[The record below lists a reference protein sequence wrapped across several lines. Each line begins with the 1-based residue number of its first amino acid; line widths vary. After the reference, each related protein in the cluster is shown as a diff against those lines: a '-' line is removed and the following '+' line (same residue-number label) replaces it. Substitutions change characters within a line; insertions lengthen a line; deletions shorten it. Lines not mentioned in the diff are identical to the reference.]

1 MKSCFDGL
9 SNQNNMAMIAQG
21 IQEGNMLVANSLQAL
36 NVRIDQEISK
46 SRKRRR
52 KALNSFIV
60 AQNDRFGV
68 VKNFNDGT
76 QEIEDL
82 TWNLLPDFA
91 VNKIKFRGLDEK
103 PKHIGIYFKSNDF
116 WIIGRKEKVNG
127 AFIFDKMLK
136 NGIVFNA
143 KFRSA
148 RVKELLNNFF
158 APLIAQSQKT
168 MEIPALGG
176 WWNGSFLSAERF
188 MFREEEGIPELPVQK
203 KNLLE
208 YASKEFDVSLYFN
221 KIRQI
226 RDWRYRLLFMLYPI
240 QGILSSME
248 KKIGTS
254 QEYYLNVVFLDD
266 MKSRDLCDFLQ
277 VFGRNK
283 LKAYE
288 PREEE
293 ILTAKDEVLILDAR
307 SDGVRSDY
315 MQKNL
320 ERKCSS
326 FAERIV
332 KQEILTEDGFEVGVP
347 VVVFSEQLSRSRY
360 AINLF
365 LDKNSLK
372 LSALDSDVDI
382 IGTIIY
388 IFVKYVERNLER
400 VKKILGM
407 VKQTGA
413 KNTWLQGA
421 FKVFED
427 FWSSYGVE
435 LKSSADIPEEI
446 AWEKLFQDMLIL
458 NDDIIDDFVTVIR
471 QGISDFPVKEKR
483 RGEKMEGYVGYT
495 DEHIWIPTKILD
507 QILTRYGLQKEG
519 KQLLAVLREKGI
531 LIADDNRSFSR
542 QIKSGEKRIEVV
554 QIKRRIFARQGLA
567 DIINLGK
574 EEKGDD

>member
-1 MKSCFDGL
+1 M
-9 SNQNNMAMIAQG
+9 
-21 IQEGNMLVANSLQAL
+21 
-36 NVRIDQEISK
+36 
-46 SRKRRR
+46 
-52 KALNSFIV
+52 
-60 AQNDRFGV
+60 
-68 VKNFNDGT
+68 
-76 QEIEDL
+76 
-82 TWNLLPDFA
+82 
-91 VNKIKFRGLDEK
+91 
-103 PKHIGIYFKSNDF
+103 
-116 WIIGRKEKVNG
+116 
-127 AFIFDKMLK
+127 
-136 NGIVFNA
+136 
-143 KFRSA
+143 
-148 RVKELLNNFF
+148 
-158 APLIAQSQKT
+158 
-168 MEIPALGG
+168 
-176 WWNGSFLSAERF
+176 
-188 MFREEEGIPELPVQK
+188 
-203 KNLLE
+203 
-208 YASKEFDVSLYFN
+208 
-221 KIRQI
+221 
-226 RDWRYRLLFMLYPI
+226 
-240 QGILSSME
+240 
-248 KKIGTS
+248 
-254 QEYYLNVVFLDD
+254 
-266 MKSRDLCDFLQ
+266 
-277 VFGRNK
+277 
-283 LKAYE
+283 
-288 PREEE
+288 
-293 ILTAKDEVLILDAR
+293 ILDAR